1 LLSKVLFGKC
11 FGKRKH
17 KRKEKKGETT
27 PGSGRGPFPLLGLLA
42 SPPSLGPA
50 SGSAHQK
57 AHARSPLPSL
67 SPRLA
72 DTLGPRVSLL
82 SPTFPSSSAHA
93 AEPDSTPVTAN
104 PVFDGI

>member
-1 LLSKVLFGKC
+1 LEKENK
-11 FGKRKH
+11 
-17 KRKEKKGETT
+17 KEKKRKK
-27 PGSGRGPFPLLGLLA
+27 RGKQPLGLAEAHSPSLAPFPLPGLLA

-50 SGSAHQK
+50 SGSAQQK
-57 AHARSPLPSL
+57 ARARSPLPSL

-72 DTLGPRVSLL
+72 NTLGLRVSLL